1 MKNKKPIIQQFL
13 NREKREIMRQKSMNM
28 SVYIYLFYLGITL
41 SKRFGKSRRE
51 KKKLF
56 NDISI
61 FELSLYVFAYV
72 SLYME
77 ENYPEKKIIIDLIDI
92 SDIDELVRCYK
103 KDVLNNLHETLS
115 DLYINELEMDI
126 STEMVDSR
134 ISFWRKQ
141 IQENNYELIGSIL
154 YSAIYN
160 SPIRSTPTEN
170 VDENYNPLN
179 VNMSSLVEFN
189 ISLVAF
195 NIGMLEVFY
204 EQVDS
209 VFKDN
214 PRFHYTIGTS
224 EQSKRNR

>member
-13 NREKREIMRQKSMNM
+13 NREKREIMRQNSMNM

-92 SDIDELVRCYK
+92 SDIDELVRFYK

-179 VNMSSLVEFN
+179 VDMSSLVEFN

-224 EQSKRNR
+224 EQSKRN